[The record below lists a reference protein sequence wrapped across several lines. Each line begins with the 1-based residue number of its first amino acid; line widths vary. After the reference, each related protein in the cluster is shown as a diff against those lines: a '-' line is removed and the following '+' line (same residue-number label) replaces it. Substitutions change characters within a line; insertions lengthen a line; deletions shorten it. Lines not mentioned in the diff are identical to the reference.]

1 MITPKPL
8 DPMAL
13 VMVEEPFDDPNHIAQ
28 IKWDGVR
35 MLTYLDETGLSLFN
49 RRKNERTAN
58 YPELQELKTQVKA
71 RSLILD
77 GEIVALGEGG
87 KPTFSNILR
96 RDLAKSSDKIR
107 LIARQ
112 LPIYYMVFDILY
124 LDDRWLVDEPLTTRQ
139 ERLADVVSPSAQVQL
154 VESHPSGVQLFRV
167 MQEQG
172 MEGIVIKEKAGRYH
186 IGERHPTW
194 KKVKYFRKLNAVVGG
209 ATLRG
214 GNVNSLLLGLYQDGK
229 LIYIGKAGSGLN
241 NDSIAALTAFAR
253 GLPKQGHP
261 FAVKPKLPAST
272 AYDEIVFFPPQ
283 LVVEVQF
290 MEWTA
295 DMTLRAPTIQGFR
308 EQDPEECVL

>member
-13 VMVEEPFDDPNHIAQ
+13 LMVDEPFDDPHHLAQ

-35 MLTYLDETGLSLFN
+35 MLAYLDETGLSLFN
-49 RRKNERTAN
+49 RRQNERTDQ

-77 GEIVALGEGG
+77 GEIVALGAGG
-87 KPTFSNILR
+87 KPSFSNILR

-107 LIARQ
+107 LISRE
-112 LPIYYMVFDILY
+112 LPIYFMVFDLLY
-124 LDDRWLVDEPLTTRQ
+124 LDGRWLVDEQLTTRQ
-139 ERLADVVSPSAQVQL
+139 EWLTEVLQPSAQVQL
-154 VESHPSGVQLFRV
+154 VDSHATGVQLFRV

-186 IGERHPTW
+186 IGQRHPTW
-194 KKVKYFRKLNAVVGG
+194 KKVKSFRKLNAVVGG

-214 GNVNSLLLGLYQDGK
+214 GNVNSLLLGLYREGR

-241 NDSIAALTAFAR
+241 NEGIAALTAFAR
-253 GLPKQGHP
+253 GLSKQGHP

-272 AYDEIVFFPPQ
+272 AYDEVVYFPPQ

-290 MEWTA
+290 MEWTS
-295 DMTLRAPTIQGFR
+295 DMTLRAPTIQRFR
-308 EQDPEECVL
+308 ELDPKECVL